1 MSKGPGI
8 VTAVAHGIAVV
19 WVRSLAWELPHA
31 EGAAKSSSSS
41 SSHSGGDLGSVH
53 SVNEYNQ
60 TQSSAGGGPIATAL
74 PPQPCLLLPL
84 EGSHELGIANGQ
96 HQANE
101 GSSSELNSQ
110 SIALFLS

>member
-1 MSKGPGI
+1 M
-8 VTAVAHGIAVV
+8 V

-31 EGAAKSSSSS
+31 EGAATSSSS

-60 TQSSAGGGPIATAL
+60 TQSSAGGGPIATTL
-74 PPQPCLLLPL
+74 PPQLCLLLPL